1 MRTLPRAPGLLT
13 LPRFPALPGFLAV
26 AALALGSASPTRAQ
40 EIVETGVP
48 YYAVPDRSSIYNQNS
63 VALPQMS
70 TPYGQDEVRTA
81 SGVACRSSVASSGP
95 YVDMG
100 VIGSEDVYDRDGTAV
115 YGRVVIP
122 LGRQPRRVDCTS
134 LYQLEIERLRME
146 LELMRMG
153 LSVGNAYA
161 SAASGVAE

>member
-1 MRTLPRAPGLLT
+1 MRTLSRAPGLLT
-13 LPRFPALPGFLAV
+13 LAW
-26 AALALGSASPTRAQ
+26 LALLLGLALVPVWGLAGAPARAQ

-63 VALPQMS
+63 VALPSMT
-70 TPYGQDEVRTA
+70 TPYGQDEVRSA

-95 YVDMG
+95 YMDMG

-134 LYQLEIERLRME
+134 LYELEIERLRME

-153 LSVGNAYA
+153 LAVGNAYA
-161 SAASGVAE
+161 QAGGEE